1 MNEDLED
8 EDFNAWM
15 KATEAQ
21 LDQARP
27 SVYASGADL
36 RYGLRVVAGYNDRV
50 IFFSIPPDTF
60 HGIADTNHDVKNKVN
75 GEDAN
80 ALREPNSVSEGPIT
94 IQGCYVDTVERLV
107 DLAVHSGPEMAV
119 YAFSSSGIVKV
130 YQLDGTTSWR
140 GSSVVKKSFGENG
153 QVLGQ
158 RAGGECGESVC
169 AQDAEGS
176 SDGDE
181 FGWYAGGFP
190 TWDRNLSEI
199 EEERQTWESVA
210 SLEKSCGA
218 LDCEVVL

>member
-50 IFFSIPPDTF
+50 IFFSIPPDPF

-94 IQGCYVDTVERLV
+94 IQGCYVDTVEGLI

-158 RAGGECGESVC
+158 RAGGECG
-169 AQDAEGS
+169 
-176 SDGDE
+176 
-181 FGWYAGGFP
+181 WYAGGFP
-190 TWDRNLSEI
+190 TWDRNLSEF